1 MKESGGI
8 DIQIA
13 SRLAGIPTPRTFRR
27 WLLAALP
34 RPATLTVRVVNAKE
48 GRELNRLFRS
58 KDYATNVLTFSYH
71 QPGAKSL
78 SGDIVLCAPVIHRE
92 AREQQKL
99 PKAHYAHM
107 TVHGALHLAGMDHA
121 NARDAKKME
130 AREIAILAKLG
141 IKNPYA

>member
-1 MKESGGI
+1 MA
-8 DIQIA
+8 IQIA

-27 WLLAALP
+27 WLSAALP
-34 RPATLTVRVVNAKE
+34 RHATLTVRVVNAKE

-58 KDYATNVLTFSYH
+58 KDYATNVLTFRYH
-71 QPGAKSL
+71 QPGAKNL

-99 PKAHYAHM
+99 PNAHYAHM

-130 AREIAILAKLG
+130 AREVAILAMLG
-141 IKNPYA
+141 VENPYA